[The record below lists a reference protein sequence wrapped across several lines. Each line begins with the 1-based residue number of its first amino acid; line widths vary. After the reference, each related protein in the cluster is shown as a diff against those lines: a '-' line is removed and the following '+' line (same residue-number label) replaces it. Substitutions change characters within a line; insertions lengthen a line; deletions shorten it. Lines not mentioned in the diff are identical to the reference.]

1 MRKCT
6 VEGCAR
12 TPEPGWARCR
22 SHVDAWLDRLLVT
35 RSSFPKIVE
44 ALRDEYPTSEADWPT
59 PWAPGEIMEEW
70 GK

>member
-22 SHVDAWLDRLLVT
+22 SHVDAWLDRLLAVPHLAWRFEDDERART
-35 RSSFPKIVE
+35 AEIPENELR
-44 ALRDEYPTSEADWPT
+44 AL
-59 PWAPGEIMEEW
+59 W
-70 GK
+70 GDR